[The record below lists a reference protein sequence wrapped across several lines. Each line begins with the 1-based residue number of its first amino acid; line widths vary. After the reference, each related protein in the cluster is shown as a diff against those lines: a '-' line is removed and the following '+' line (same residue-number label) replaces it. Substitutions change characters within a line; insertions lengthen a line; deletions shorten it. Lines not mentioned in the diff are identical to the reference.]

1 MIRHHVTQDLLSAE
15 AAPMY
20 FGSGM
25 TAIPHAAP
33 LPGRAETQDGSNY
46 GPAATHPF
54 AFYAAPLSTLVL
66 LVVSIVALSA
76 LLKLHRETVGLRRT
90 RDRYR
95 AFVGSTLIP
104 IPLPVNSKVRKRL
117 R

>member
-76 LLKLHRETVGLRRT
+76 LLKLRRETVGLRRT